1 MDMVPLVVDMVLLV
15 WPLGSSSRRRLRPL
29 VDSPAMDMEVTHPIL
44 LVWALLVLRAS
55 VFLLPH
61 RVCLRRT
68 TARVLLRRPRR
79 LLMDRLLR

>member
-15 WPLGSSSRRRLRPL
+15 WPLGSSRRRLRPL

-44 LVWALLVLRAS
+44 LVWAPLVLRAS